1 MVRVLK
7 HNRKNVFKKTVQNE
21 VCCFLKDEI
30 KNHQSGEK
38 MPIKYCIFD
47 IGNVCYPYDP
57 EPLNQCIREYVADK
71 NLFDKTGGMFS
82 FNFDELLKGKVTF
95 SEFSQSLCGHFK
107 ISYTAEVEERL
118 KKANHDCIGAFI
130 PETQKLMK
138 DLSAKGIKIC
148 LLSNIT
154 ADLEDIVPQNVDKD
168 KRFLSYELGMIKPDA
183 KIYQHVLRQLR
194 AVPQE
199 TLFID
204 DLEENISAAQALGMN
219 GIIFERETIIQKVQQ
234 FFS

>member
-1 MVRVLK
+1 
-7 HNRKNVFKKTVQNE
+7 
-21 VCCFLKDEI
+21 
-30 KNHQSGEK
+30 

-47 IGNVCYPYDP
+47 IGNVCYPYNPDP
-57 EPLNQCIREYVADK
+57 MKQFVRDCVADK
-71 NLFDKTGGMFS
+71 DLFDKEGGLFS
-82 FNFDELLKGKVTF
+82 FDFDDLLKGNVTF
-95 SEFSQSLCGHFK
+95 TEFSKSLCAHFK
-107 ISYTAEVEERL
+107 IPYSAEIEKRL

-183 KIYQHVLRQLR
+183 KIYQHVLKQLK
-194 AVPQE
+194 AAPQE